1 MVDEQQELAAIAEL
15 FKYIRKVR
23 HTLQIK
29 PAQVRVPKFNAGSSQ
44 SGLQNKDPYKSAT
57 AKAVLA
63 AATGNLTIDS
73 KQQQQQTKSGKKKG
87 KPTITIKPPSITTF
101 FNAAATNATKAD
113 KIIVATNDPS
123 DSIPSH
129 IRWRNYEWR
138 KLILFLS
145 DEAGVAG
152 WEILCIRGK

>member
-63 AATGNLTIDS
+63 AAAGNLTIDS
-73 KQQQQQTKSGKKKG
+73 KQQQQQQQQTKSGKKKG
-87 KPTITIKPPSITTF
+87 KPTITIKPPPITTF
-101 FNAAATNATKAD
+101 FNAAVTNTTKAD

-129 IRWRNYEWR
+129 IR
-138 KLILFLS
+138 
-145 DEAGVAG
+145 
-152 WEILCIRGK
+152 

>member
-29 PAQVRVPKFNAGSSQ
+29 PAQVRVPKFNADSSQ

-63 AATGNLTIDS
+63 AAAGNLTIDS
-73 KQQQQQTKSGKKKG
+73 KQQQQQQTKSGKKKG

-123 DSIPSH
+123 DSIPSQ
-129 IRWRNYEWR
+129 IR
-138 KLILFLS
+138 
-145 DEAGVAG
+145 
-152 WEILCIRGK
+152 

>member
-1 MVDEQQELAAIAEL
+1 MVDEQQELETMAML
-15 FKYIRKVR
+15 FKYIGTVR
-23 HTLQIK
+23 NTLQIK
-29 PAQVRVPKFNAGSSQ
+29 PATVRAPNFNVGSSQ

-73 KQQQQQTKSGKKKG
+73 KHQQQQTKLGKKKG

-129 IRWRNYEWR
+129 IR
-138 KLILFLS
+138 
-145 DEAGVAG
+145 
-152 WEILCIRGK
+152 